1 MPSEQNSPEWYK
13 DIIEPLIKTALV
25 FAVTEG
31 VTSKVAND
39 FAAGLV
45 LILLAK
51 HAYDKGERRVN
62 SLMYR
67 LFGPPIEQPKSL
79 GEHLALAADL
89 TIDGSVQL
97 FDEKMSHINKRFL

>member
-1 MPSEQNSPEWYK
+1 MPNEQNSPEWYK
-13 DIIEPLIKTALV
+13 DILQPLVKTALL
-25 FAVTEG
+25 FAIAEG
-31 VTSKVAND
+31 VTSKVANN
-39 FAAGLV
+39 FAACLV

-67 LFGPPIEQPKSL
+67 LFGPPLEQPNSL
-79 GEHLALAADL
+79 GDHLALAADL